1 MLKKLW
7 ILCILGVAAVMISGC
22 FTTDKRKQK
31 AYMKV
36 IGEDLKGMDEDI
48 DMILGLDRASTLR
61 MQD

>member
-1 MLKKLW
+1 MLKKLLV
-7 ILCILGVAAVMISGC
+7 LCILAVAAVLVSGC
-22 FTTDKRKQK
+22 FTADKRKQK

-36 IGEDLKGMDEDI
+36 IGNDLKGMDEDI